1 MHKHSILLAL
11 MLVLVLALGACGVAA
26 AHGESPADVLQ
37 VILNSVPVES
47 LRKLENAATTKE
59 GSAELGRY
67 FREVAS
73 NRTIALQ
80 TTVEAAGA
88 NPDPRNAFR
97 IRAASVPLHW
107 EGGIIKRV
115 SYYYFR
121 GADAPAPNSVK
132 VGSQVTVEGSIRR
145 CEVIKTAEGLQMDF
159 DLEPTKILSVSPAK
173 SGAR

>member
-1 MHKHSILLAL
+1 MHKHSTLLAL
-11 MLVLVLALGACGVAA
+11 MLVLALGACGVAA
-26 AHGESPADVLQ
+26 AHAESPADVLQ

-67 FREVAS
+67 FRDVAS
-73 NRTIALQ
+73 NRTIAMQ
-80 TTVEAAGA
+80 ATVEAAGA
-88 NPDPRNAFR
+88 HPDPRNAFR

-107 EGGIIKRV
+107 EGGSIKRV

-121 GADAPAPNSVK
+121 GADAPVPNSVK

-159 DLEPTKILSVSPAK
+159 DLEPAKILSVSPAK
-173 SGAR
+173 GASR